1 MLKVSK
7 FALFTCCREMQ
18 VDINLVDSKDDNF
31 VNILV
36 LTPSKDYEAT
46 ESLEFFEF
54 VQNAFAQLRKTA

>member
-18 VDINLVDSKDDNF
+18 VDIDIIDSNDDNF

-36 LTPSKDYEAT
+36 LTPTRLKIT
-46 ESLEFFEF
+46 K
-54 VQNAFAQLRKTA
+54 QRKA